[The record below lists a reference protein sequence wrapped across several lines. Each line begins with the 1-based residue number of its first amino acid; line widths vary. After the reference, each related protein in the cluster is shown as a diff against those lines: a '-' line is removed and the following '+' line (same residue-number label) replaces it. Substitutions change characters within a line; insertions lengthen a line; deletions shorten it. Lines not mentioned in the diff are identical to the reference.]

1 MRAAGIDCLVLE
13 TGTRASTERRPRAGV
28 IEERAVRGLERRGP
42 ARVLLERA
50 QRHTAFESAGQ
61 SCGGRSRSRWS
72 ATLSASP
79 TSSAQVPVAQR
90 VHDPAALLA
99 GAHEPGESQPGQVLT
114 DRCGRAAPHSSVRVV
129 TSASPSI
136 RACSRERRVRSPR
149 RARSSAASANC
160 SSPGVR
166 GCASSAGDRCMRA
179 LIRT

>member
-28 IEERAVRGLERRGP
+28 IEERAVRGLVRRGP

-79 TSSAQVPVAQR
+79 TSRRRCPSRSAYTTLRPSLR
-90 VHDPAALLA
+90 
-99 GAHEPGESQPGQVLT
+99 VLT
-114 DRCGRAAPHSSVRVV
+114 SP
-129 TSASPSI
+129 AS
-136 RACSRERRVRSPR
+136 RS
-149 RARSSAASANC
+149 RARC
-160 SSPGVR
+160 
-166 GCASSAGDRCMRA
+166 
-179 LIRT
+179 